1 MKKLIAVVIG
11 IMLFTSLAMAEYVPL
26 KVSLNSLERMVLVS
40 LLPKEAN
47 FANWKIINDL
57 RIELSPTE
65 EELAIL
71 DMKAAPEGGINAN
84 WGAVPVK
91 EITFGEAA
99 EKIIADALKDLD
111 SQEKLAPE
119 HVSLYKIFVTHE

>member
-11 IMLFTSLAMAEYVPL
+11 IMLFTSVKAEYVPL
-26 KVSLNSLERMVLVS
+26 KVNLNSLERLVVVS

-65 EELAIL
+65 EELAVL

-99 EKIIADALKDLD
+99 EKIIVDALKDLD